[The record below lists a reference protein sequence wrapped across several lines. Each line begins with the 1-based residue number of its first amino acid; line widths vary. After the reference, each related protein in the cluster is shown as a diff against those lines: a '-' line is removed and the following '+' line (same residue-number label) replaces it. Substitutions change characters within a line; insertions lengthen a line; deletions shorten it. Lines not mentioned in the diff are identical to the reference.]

1 MHEIE
6 KNRLH
11 NARKKSSR
19 ARAGIVAESEKTLEA
34 RLRKEVEAL
43 GGKALKLMSQLHRGL
58 PDRLVLMP
66 GGLAFFVE
74 LKSTGKKPT
83 GLQTHC
89 HDQLRQMGFEVY
101 VVDSTESLEKAVAL
115 INRAVIARRI
125 MKEELGV

>member
-101 VVDSTESLEKAVAL
+101 VVDTTESLEKAVAL

-125 MKEELGV
+125 MKEELGI

>member
-66 GGLAFFVE
+66 GGLAVFVE

-101 VVDSTESLEKAVAL
+101 VVDTTESLEKAVAL

-125 MKEELGV
+125 MKEELGI

>member
-115 INRAVIARRI
+115 INRAVIAHRI
-125 MKEELGV
+125 MKEELGI

>member
-125 MKEELGV
+125 MKEELGI

>member
-101 VVDSTESLEKAVAL
+101 VVDSTESLEMAVAL

-125 MKEELGV
+125 MKEELGI

>member
-11 NARKKSSR
+11 HARKKSSR

-125 MKEELGV
+125 MKEELGI

>member
-83 GLQTHC
+83 ALQTHC

-115 INRAVIARRI
+115 INREVIARRI
-125 MKEELGV
+125 MKEELGI